1 MEKYVPF
8 PLYYDDMPIDIS
20 FVFESER
27 PAGKHGF
34 IKTAGDH
41 FEFEDGT
48 KARFWGVNFNGG
60 ACFPSHE
67 YSELVAE
74 RLEKPD
80 AISSAFT
87 SSTQNGTALIF
98 SLLHAAN
105 G

>member
-1 MEKYVPF
+1 MYRF

-74 RLEKPD
+74 RLEKNRMQYRPLSP
-80 AISSAFT
+80 ARRRM
-87 SSTQNGTALIF
+87 GLP
-98 SLLHAAN
+98 
-105 G
+105 